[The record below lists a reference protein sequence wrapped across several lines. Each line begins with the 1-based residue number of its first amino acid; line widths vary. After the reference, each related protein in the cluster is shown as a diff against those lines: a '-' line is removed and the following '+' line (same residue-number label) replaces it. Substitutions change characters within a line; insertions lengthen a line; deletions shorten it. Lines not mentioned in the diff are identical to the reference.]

1 MRILVSGSTGL
12 IGSALVPLLKAA
24 GHEVS
29 GLVRGVPSALKGEV
43 HWSPTAGKLDTAPI
57 EETEVVIHLAGENVA
72 GRWSEE
78 KKRNI
83 LESRVKGT
91 TLLSE
96 TIARLMPLPLTLLC
110 ASGIGVYGDRGDE
123 RLAENS
129 TSGQGFLAEVCQQWE
144 AATEVARGHGIRV
157 VFLRFGVVL
166 SSQGG
171 ALKKMLL
178 PFKLG
183 LGGKIG
189 GGQQY
194 MSWIDIDDAVG
205 AILHAMEKPSMEG
218 PVNVVAPNAV
228 PNLEF
233 TQTLGRVLGRPTV
246 LPMPAFAARLAF
258 GEMANDLLLSSQR
271 VAPQKLQQS
280 GYSFKYST
288 LEASLR
294 HVLGK

>member
-12 IGSALVPLLKAA
+12 IGSALVPVLKAA

-57 EETEVVIHLAGENVA
+57 EETEVVIHLAGESVA

-78 KKRNI
+78 KKRKI

-96 TIARLMPLPLTLLC
+96 TIARLMPLPQTLLC
-110 ASGIGVYGDRGDE
+110 ASAIGMYGDRGE
-123 RLAENS
+123 ETLAENS
-129 TSGQGFLAEVCQQWE
+129 KPGQGFLAEVCQQWE
-144 AATEVARGHGIRV
+144 AATEVACGHGIRA

-194 MSWIDIDDAVG
+194 MSWIDIDDATG
-205 AILHAMEKPSMEG
+205 AIVHAMEKTSLEG
-218 PVNVVAPNAV
+218 PINVVAPNPV
-228 PNLEF
+228 TNLEF
-233 TQTLGRVLGRPTV
+233 TKTLGKLLGRPTI
-246 LPMPAFAARLAF
+246 LPMPAFGARLAF
-258 GEMANDLLLSSQR
+258 GEMADELLLASQR
-271 VAPQKLQQS
+271 VAPKKLQQS
-280 GYSFKYST
+280 GYSFKYAD